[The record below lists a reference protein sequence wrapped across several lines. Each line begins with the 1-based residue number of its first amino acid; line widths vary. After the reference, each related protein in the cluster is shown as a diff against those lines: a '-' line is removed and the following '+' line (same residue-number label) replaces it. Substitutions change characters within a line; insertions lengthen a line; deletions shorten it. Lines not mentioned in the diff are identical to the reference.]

1 MRRRKALLALL
12 MVTGAVSNA
21 NADDPRFDFLE
32 FAESFSARQSG
43 TIELMQ
49 GIETGSREV
58 TQPTDFSPTSN
69 RLTSLRGDD
78 SLAAQSLD
86 LSNLNEVLKPEL
98 SSSSAST
105 LNTPAQVE
113 AVAEITGRVDTGIG
127 TTAPIEVIPAS
138 TFSLASQPD
147 VAETIAQ
154 ASTAPTVKTQQRSP
168 IAMDPRVRG
177 YHGGQVYTMMDGAFL
192 SPVRL
197 DLDAILTKVDQ
208 SLIGSS
214 QVISGPY
221 GLRYG
226 SGFSFINVDSI
237 PTPRYENGAENHLR
251 LGTQVRPNGGQTY
264 NTATLMGGGDKG
276 GYYVNLGYRK
286 GSDYKAG
293 NGLAIPSS
301 YEAMNL
307 FSAYGRD
314 LTEYTRMETK
324 FSLLDQG
331 QTEYAGQFFDVDAL
345 NHYGITHSFIHLN
358 EETGFGWRIDGWVS
372 NTEFNGDT
380 DLAGKRRDDFA
391 VLQRVE
397 SALIAAPGVALPGAR
412 FNGDVDGDL
421 TTAGF
426 RAGMTSDPGT
436 GYTWGAGTDL
446 RYVQQEINEQY
457 DISEFGIADPLFE
470 TGLPTSE
477 IVDPGLYAE
486 VTADLKPFWTVAMGG
501 RVAFASTNADGD
513 DLQTPSNFKDI
524 GGNINRDLDTSDTLL
539 SAYLTNDIELT
550 EHCSTRVGVGY
561 AERLPDLT
569 DRYSDGLF
577 LAVIQS
583 GFSRVIGNPELEK
596 ERNVQ
601 LDARFD
607 VDYENV
613 RGRVSVFHSWIA
625 DYNTYA
631 ANAILDPLGA
641 RLLQAVNTDQ
651 ATLYG
656 FESYLEADLTDGLQS
671 FASLAYLEGNDEEI
685 DRPLPGI
692 FPLEGR
698 VGLRLSDT
706 TPGNRWGL
714 EWGWR
719 IVDEQDR
726 LAFLRAVGAGQDPI
740 QMETFTPSFVTSY
753 LRGYI
758 RPSDRVSITLGAQN
772 LFDRTYY
779 EHLNLRLPADGG
791 FNETVVLSPGITP
804 YFGVEIDY

>member
-1 MRRRKALLALL
+1 MRRRTTIFAFL
-12 MVTGAVSNA
+12 MMAYAGGNA
-21 NADDPRFDFLE
+21 AAEEPRFDFLE
-32 FAESFSARQSG
+32 FAESYSARQSG
-43 TIELMQ
+43 TIALMQ
-49 GIETGSREV
+49 GIETGSREIS
-58 TQPTDFSPTSN
+58 QPTDFSSTSD
-69 RLTSLRGDD
+69 RLTSLRRDD
-78 SLAAQSLD
+78 AGTEQSLD
-86 LSNLNEVLKPEL
+86 LSNLNELLQPEL
-98 SSSSAST
+98 SSSAATT

-113 AVAEITGRVDTGIG
+113 AVEAITGRVDTGIG

-154 ASTAPTVKTQQRSP
+154 SSTAPTVKTQQRSP

-177 YHGGQVYTMMDGAFL
+177 YHGGQVYTMMDGAYL
-192 SPVRL
+192 APVRP

-264 NTATLMGGGDKG
+264 NTATLMGGADKG

-286 GSDYKAG
+286 GSDYEAG

-301 YEAMNL
+301 YEALNL
-307 FSAYGRD
+307 FSAFGRD
-314 LTEYTRMETK
+314 IGEFTRMETK

-331 QTEYAGQFFDVDAL
+331 ETEYAGQFFDVDAL
-345 NHYGITHSFIHLN
+345 NHYGLTHSFIHRN
-358 EETGFGWRIDGWVS
+358 EVTGFGWRVDGWVS
-372 NTEFNGDT
+372 NTEFDGDT
-380 DLAGKRRDDFA
+380 DLSGKRRNDFP
-391 VLQRVE
+391 VLQRVD
-397 SALIAAPGVALPGAR
+397 SALLAAPGVAIPGAR
-412 FNGDVDGDL
+412 FNGDVFGDL

-426 RAGMTSDPGT
+426 RAGMTNDPGN
-436 GYTWGAGTDL
+436 GYSWGAGTDL
-446 RYVQQEINEQY
+446 RYVQQEINEFY
-457 DISEFGIADPLFE
+457 DISEFGIADPRFQ

-486 VTADLKPFWTVAMGG
+486 VAADLKPFWTVAMGG
-501 RVAFASTNADGD
+501 RVAFASTNADGN
-513 DLQTPSNFKDI
+513 DLQAQSNFKDI
-524 GGNINRDLDTSDTLL
+524 SGNINRDLDSSDTLL
-539 SAYLTNDIELT
+539 SAYLTNDIELS
-550 EHCSTRVGVGY
+550 EHYTTRVGVGY

-577 LAVIQS
+577 LAVVQS
-583 GFSRVIGNPELEK
+583 GFSRVIGNPELDK

-601 LDARFD
+601 LDTRLD
-607 VDYENV
+607 VEYENV
-613 RGRVSVFHSWIA
+613 RGRVSYFHSWIA

-631 ANAILDPLGA
+631 VNAILDPLGA

-651 ATLYG
+651 ATLFG
-656 FESYLEADLTDGLQS
+656 FESYLEADLCEGLQS
-671 FASLAYLEGNDEEI
+671 FGSLTYLEGTDQEI
-685 DRPLPGI
+685 DQPLPGI

-698 VGLRLSDT
+698 VGLRLSNS
-706 TPGNRWGL
+706 TPDSSWGL

-719 IVDEQDR
+719 IVDEQNR
-726 LAFLRAVGAGQDPI
+726 LAFLRPVGPATDPI
-740 QMETFTPSFVTSY
+740 QMESFTPSFVTSY
-753 LRGYI
+753 LRGYV
-758 RPSDRVSITLGAQN
+758 RPSDRVNITLGAQN
-772 LFDRTYY
+772 LFDQTYY

-791 FNETVVLSPGITP
+791 FGETVVLSPGITP
-804 YFGVEIDY
+804 YFGVEVDY

>member
-1 MRRRKALLALL
+1 MRRHKLIAALL
-12 MVTGAVSNA
+12 MVAGSASA
-21 NADDPRFDFLE
+21 ASADDPRFDFLE
-32 FAESFSARQSG
+32 FAESFAVRQGG
-43 TIELMQ
+43 TIALMQ

-58 TQPTDFSPTSN
+58 SQPTDFSPTSD

-78 SLAAQSLD
+78 AGGGQSLD

-113 AVAEITGRVDTGIG
+113 AVAEITGRVDTGIA
-127 TTAPIEVIPAS
+127 TTAPLEVIPAS

-147 VAETIAQ
+147 VAETIAE

-177 YHGGQVYTMMDGAFL
+177 YRGGQVYTMMDGAFL
-192 SPVRL
+192 TPVRS

-226 SGFSFINVDSI
+226 SGFSFINVDSL
-237 PTPRYENGAENHLR
+237 PTPRYENGGENHLR
-251 LGTQVRPNGGQTY
+251 LGTQIRPNGGQTY

-286 GSDYKAG
+286 GSDYQAG

-301 YEAMNL
+301 YDALNL

-314 LTEYTRMETK
+314 LGEHTRMETK

-331 QTEYAGQFFDVDAL
+331 QTEYAAQFFDVDSL
-345 NHYGITHSFIHLN
+345 NHYGITHSFIHHN
-358 EETGFGWRIDGWVS
+358 EQTGFGWRVDGWIS

-380 DLAGKRRDDFA
+380 DLSGKRRDDFA

-397 SALIAAPGVALPGAR
+397 SALLVAAGGLTPNAR
-412 FNGDVDGDL
+412 FNGDVEGDL

-426 RAGMTSDPGT
+426 RAGMTSDPGN

-446 RYVQQEINEQY
+446 RYVQQEIDEYY
-457 DISEFGIADPLFE
+457 DISEFNLGTTTFQ
-470 TGLPTSE
+470 TGLPTAE

-486 VTADLKPFWTVAMGG
+486 GTADLQPFWTIALGG
-501 RVAFASTNADGD
+501 RIAFASTNADGD
-513 DLQTPSNFKDI
+513 DLRTPSNFKDV

-539 SAYLTNDIELT
+539 SAYVTNDVELT
-550 EHCSTRVGVGY
+550 DHCSTRVGVGY

-577 LAVIQS
+577 LAVVQS
-583 GFSRVIGNPELEK
+583 GFSRVIGNPELDK
-596 ERNVQ
+596 ERNTQFDV
-601 LDARFD
+601 RFD
-607 VDYENV
+607 VEYENI
-613 RGRVSVFHSWIA
+613 RGRASFFHSWIA

-631 ANAILDPLGA
+631 ANSILDPSGA

-656 FESYLEADLTDGLQS
+656 FESYLEADLTEGLQS
-671 FASLAYLEGNDEEI
+671 FASLAYLEGTDEEI
-685 DRPLPGI
+685 DQPLPGI

-706 TPGNRWGL
+706 QPDNRWGL

-726 LAFLRAVGAGQDPI
+726 LAFLRAVGAGLDPI
-740 QMETFTPSFVTSY
+740 QMESFTPSFVTSY
-753 LRGYI
+753 LRGYV
-758 RPSDRVSITLGAQN
+758 RPNDRVSITAGAQN

-779 EHLNLRLPADGG
+779 EHLNLRLPEADG
-791 FNETVVLSPGITP
+791 FEETVVLSPGITP
-804 YFGVEIDY
+804 YLGVEIDY